1 METFNVIAGVGALIA
16 AAGTLFNSWQ
26 IFRLTGRVDHL
37 TGRVDLLTGRV
48 DELSRAVHVRPATVE
63 LTALAAGGP
72 AVPNRPLVLLP
83 SP

>member
-37 TGRVDLLTGRV
+37 TGHV
-48 DELSRAVHVRPATVE
+48 DELSRAVHVR
-63 LTALAAGGP
+63 
-72 AVPNRPLVLLP
+72 
-83 SP
+83 